1 MNSIYIIILIII
13 IIYIITSIRENYDN
27 EIYGSKEALNGCD
40 IYGCN
45 IEGKLKL
52 NTYEPIIEQSSQYND
67 KCFTKNEV
75 NVGNYYPE
83 KNNLAPNYNTSAIV
97 INTGLA
103 VIKENVKEAID
114 VINKKKLNM
123 PIEEL
128 VLNIINTINTLS
140 DSYHKFSYKFIDK
153 NSYLKKDKYRIEFDI
168 IGRYEFKSDFLK
180 IDNNLVNSLKNLVI
194 HINLS
199 MNNNV
204 AYINDMYLLDIYN
217 ILPNN

>member
-1 MNSIYIIILIII
+1 
-13 IIYIITSIRENYDN
+13 
-27 EIYGSKEALNGCD
+27 
-40 IYGCN
+40 
-45 IEGKLKL
+45 
-52 NTYEPIIEQSSQYND
+52 
-67 KCFTKNEV
+67 
-75 NVGNYYPE
+75 
-83 KNNLAPNYNTSAIV
+83 
-97 INTGLA
+97 
-103 VIKENVKEAID
+103 
-114 VINKKKLNM
+114 M